1 MRELRAAFREGLP
14 PLIEALERVALGLRL
29 GSVDVEDDARSLA
42 HQLKGS
48 GGSFGFPKVT
58 NAALNVLQSS
68 VSEMVEPL
76 DVLVATLRRIV
87 AEDGSNAAQILVIDD
102 DPLIQQLLAT
112 TLASDSREVVVAAS
126 LKDAETLFTEDWSL
140 IILDLFLPDGD
151 GREVIKQIREGVDT
165 ALTPILVL
173 SGASSGL
180 ARDECLD
187 LGAVAFVEK
196 PFVPGELF
204 EIADQILH
212 GVLPPQ
218 RTQED
223 SGVQEADP
231 PGPRA
236 ILLAEDDELTAT
248 LIKDRLF
255 RNGFEVVH
263 CANGHEALEMAETQP
278 FVLAILDVKMPRMD
292 GFELLAKLRNLP
304 QLADMPIMMLTGMGS
319 EHDVVRGFELGADGY
334 VLKPFSPAEL
344 VARIDR
350 LLAQP

>member
-14 PLIEALERVALGLRL
+14 PLIEALEGVADELRL
-29 GSVDVEDDARSLA
+29 GTTDVEDEARRLA

-48 GGSFGFPKVT
+48 GGSFGYPKVT
-58 NAALNVLQSS
+58 NAAVEVLQAS
-68 VSEMVEPL
+68 VSEMIEPL
-76 DVLVATLRRIV
+76 DVLVAMLRRV
-87 AEDGSNAAQILVIDD
+87 EAEDESAATQILVIDD
-102 DPLIQQLLAT
+102 DPLIQQLLVAT
-112 TLASDSREVVVAAS
+112 LGSDSRDVVVAGS
-126 LKDAETLFTEDWSL
+126 LKEAEKLFSGDFSL

-151 GREVIKQIREGVDT
+151 GREVIKQIRESVDT

-173 SGASSGL
+173 SGASTSH

-196 PFVPGELF
+196 PFVPGDLF

-218 RTQED
+218 RTQDQFVEEEP
-223 SGVQEADP
+223 GN

-248 LIKDRLF
+248 LIKDRLL

-263 CANGHEALEMAETQP
+263 CANGYEALKVAETQP

-319 EHDVVRGFELGADGY
+319 EHDVVRGFDLGADGY

-350 LLAQP
+350 LLAQS

>member
-14 PLIEALERVALGLRL
+14 PLIEALEGVVSELRL
-29 GSVDVEDDARSLA
+29 GSTDVEDEARRLA

-48 GGSFGFPKVT
+48 GGSFGYPKVT
-58 NAALNVLQSS
+58 NAAVAVLQTS

-76 DVLVATLRRIV
+76 DVLVALLRRV
-87 AEDGSNAAQILVIDD
+87 EAEDESAATQILVIDD
-102 DPLIQQLLAT
+102 DPLIQRLLVAT
-112 TLASDSREVVVAAS
+112 LGSDGREVVVAGS
-126 LKDAETLFTEDWSL
+126 LKDAEKQFSGDFSL

-173 SGASSGL
+173 SGASTSH

-196 PFVPGELF
+196 PFVPGDLF

-218 RTQED
+218 RAQEQIVEEEPT
-223 SGVQEADP
+223 S
-231 PGPRA
+231 PGPRT

-248 LIKDRLF
+248 LIKDRLL

-263 CANGHEALEMAETQP
+263 CTNGYEALEVAETQP

-292 GFELLAKLRNLP
+292 GFELLAKLRKLP
-304 QLADMPIMMLTGMGS
+304 QLMDMPIMMLTGMGS
-319 EHDVVRGFELGADGY
+319 EHDVVRGFDLGADGY

-350 LLAQP
+350 LLAQA

>member
-14 PLIEALERVALGLRL
+14 PLIEALDGVIGELRG
-29 GSVDVEDDARSLA
+29 GSIDVEDDARRLA

-48 GGSFGFPKVT
+48 GGSFGYPKVT
-58 NAALNVLQSS
+58 NAAVEVLQASAT
-68 VSEMVEPL
+68 EMVEPL
-76 DVLVATLRRIV
+76 EVLVAMLRRVV
-87 AEDGSNAAQILVIDD
+87 AEDGSAATQILVIDD
-102 DPLIQQLLAT
+102 DPLIQRLLVAT
-112 TLASDSREVVVAAS
+112 LSSEGREVVVAGS
-126 LKDAETLFTEDWSL
+126 LKEAEPLFSGDWSL

-151 GREVIKQIREGVDT
+151 GREVIKQIREGVET

-173 SGASSGL
+173 SGASSSH

-212 GVLPPQ
+212 GVLPSQ
-218 RTQED
+218 QAQGHVVEEE
-223 SGVQEADP
+223 SAE

-248 LIKDRLF
+248 LIKDRLL

-263 CANGHEALEMAETQP
+263 CTNGHEALEVAETQP

-292 GFELLAKLRNLP
+292 GFELLAKLRKLP
-304 QLADMPIMMLTGMGS
+304 QLMEMPIMMLTGMGS

-350 LLAQP
+350 LLVQA